1 MRAIVAVKPEVAP
14 GAAAT
19 PREAQIEEL
28 LCRGF
33 TQLNIA
39 ARLKISASTVSVHAL
54 NLYRKRGV
62 CSQIDLLLAYLKRNA
77 IFEFPEVQEAPFI
90 LPVKRS
96 SDPSARHAAPE
107 RQTQ

>member
-1 MRAIVAVKPEVAP
+1 MRAIVAVKPEVSP

-39 ARLKISASTVSVHAL
+39 ACLKISASTVSVHAL

-62 CSQIDLLLAYLKRNA
+62 CSQIDLLLEYLKRNA
-77 IFEFPEVQEAPFI
+77 IFEFPEVQDLTFI
-90 LPVKRS
+90 LPAKPS
-96 SDPSARHAAPE
+96 SESCR
-107 RQTQ
+107 